1 MLSLPES
8 TEINKIIPKEKF
20 YQKANINSQ
29 LKKEFVNNIEK
40 IIWTNSISSKTLNIK
55 EEEQEIQFFNIKLK
69 NVNLDN
75 KVLEVIDKAIPY
87 FIVFILEY
95 EGRYK
100 LYISYKENNVI
111 IKTFNTCWLSDI
123 KLTIDGNKIENIFR
137 NFINQISL
145 DNFNGEKQ
153 LSEEIINN
161 IEQEKIIKQIKVL
174 ENKTKNEKQLDKKFE
189 ITQEIKRLKSLLK

>member
-1 MLSLPES
+1 MLGLPES

-29 LKKEFVNNIEK
+29 LKKEFINNIEK

-69 NVNLDN
+69 NINLDN
-75 KVLEVIDKAIPY
+75 KVLEAIDKAIPY

-100 LYISYKENNVI
+100 LYTSYKENNVI

-123 KLTIDGNKIENIFR
+123 KLTRDGNKIENIFR
-137 NFINQISL
+137 NFINEISL
-145 DNFNGEKQ
+145 DGFNGEKQ

-161 IEQEKIIKQIKVL
+161 VEQDKIKAKIKSL
-174 ENKTKNEKQLDKKFE
+174 ENKSKNEKQPDKK
-189 ITQEIKRLKSLLK
+189 IKICQEIKRLKSLLN

>member
-1 MLSLPES
+1 MLDLPES

-29 LKKEFVNNIEK
+29 LKKEFINNIEK
-40 IIWTNSISSKTLNIK
+40 IIWTNFISSKTLNIK

-69 NVNLDN
+69 NVNLNN

-100 LYISYKENNVI
+100 LYTSYKENNVI

-123 KLTIDGNKIENIFR
+123 KLTVDGNKIENIFR

-174 ENKTKNEKQLDKKFE
+174 ENKAKNEKQLDKKFE
-189 ITQEIKRLKSLLK
+189 ITQEIKRLKSLLN